1 MEGPKAPKH
10 GRALVLVRQL
20 RSRLGSFPTATCIN
34 VPIEGHGPT
43 LQSLLSG
50 VALLLL
56 PASRWASLSA
66 ESGDAAWP
74 CEGVLDDRDVPLLRH
89 SS

>member
-1 MEGPKAPKH
+1 MRNGGTERAKAWSCSCTRP
-10 GRALVLVRQL
+10 RA
-20 RSRLGSFPTATCIN
+20 PTALSPRF
-34 VPIEGHGPT
+34 VSDGHMHQRAEGQGPT

-66 ESGDAAWP
+66 ET
-74 CEGVLDDRDVPLLRH
+74 LRGRGG
-89 SS
+89 SSR

>member
-1 MEGPKAPKH
+1 MEGPKGPKH
-10 GRALVLVRQL
+10 GRARALVLVRQL
-20 RSRLGSFPTATCIN
+20 HSRLGSFPTATAHMHQRA
-34 VPIEGHGPT
+34 EGQGQGPT

-66 ESGDAAWP
+66 KT
-74 CEGVLDDRDVPLLRH
+74 LRGRGG
-89 SS
+89 SSR